1 MNLNSKWQFL
11 LDEYGGVTGI
21 LTIEDLV
28 EEIVGE
34 INDENDPTDT
44 LIRQVDSSHY
54 LVKGTM
60 PLDDFNELFGVSF
73 EAEEVD
79 TIAGFIITKLG
90 KIPNN
95 SQHLSVVESGL
106 KITTGRVSG
115 SRLLN
120 LQVEKLP

>member
-1 MNLNSKWQFL
+1 
-11 LDEYGGVTGI
+11 
-21 LTIEDLV
+21 
-28 EEIVGE
+28 
-34 INDENDPTDT
+34 
-44 LIRQVDSSHY
+44 
-54 LVKGTM
+54 M